1 VVSSMISGSR
11 CPQLTQFRNRAVEMC
26 RGWLDADE
34 ANGEF
39 S

>member
-1 VVSSMISGSR
+1 MPFGTFVITNTI
-11 CPQLTQFRNRAVEMC
+11 LRNRAVQMC